1 MAKVEFGGIDEY
13 AKKLGELWKDE
24 RKIIES
30 AVYEGAGIVADEIK
44 EGLKGIPIQ
53 EGKNGLPPRGD
64 SKNKLTGISRKQKQD
79 LIAGFGLS
87 PMEDSGDFINTK
99 AGFEGYGSIKTKK
112 YPKGTPNAM
121 LMRSVESGTSFREKR
136 PTVRPAVNR
145 AKKRAQ
151 EAMEKELDKQ
161 IKERME

>member
-1 MAKVEFGGIDEY
+1 MACLRE
-13 AKKLGELWKDE
+13 
-24 RKIIES
+24 
-30 AVYEGAGIVADEIK
+30 EI
-44 EGLKGIPIQ
+44 P
-53 EGKNGLPPRGD
+53 
-64 SKNKLTGISRKQKQD
+64 KNKLTGISRKQKQD